1 MVPNR
6 CGEKGEII
14 RADAGF
20 FQVCLLWPRVQLKV
34 LVRKPP
40 PFALSLSK
48 GHLKRR
54 SWFDKLSR
62 TENFPNTFICT
73 RAGTPTAAR

>member
-1 MVPNR
+1 
-6 CGEKGEII
+6 
-14 RADAGF
+14 
-20 FQVCLLWPRVQLKV
+20 LKV

-54 SWFDKLSR
+54 SWFAKLTTNGEFR
-62 TENFPNTFICT
+62 TLSFAPKGD
-73 RAGTPTAAR
+73 AGLRI